1 MRLAILI
8 GEDEDIV
15 PDSLEPPEPGQLGTA
30 PDYGA
35 RIRDGDKTVLEGDK
49 KHVIKVVDVDV
60 LERVVA
66 ETL

>member
-35 RIRDGDKTVLEGDK
+35 RIRDGDKTVLD
-49 KHVIKVVDVDV
+49 IKVVDVDV